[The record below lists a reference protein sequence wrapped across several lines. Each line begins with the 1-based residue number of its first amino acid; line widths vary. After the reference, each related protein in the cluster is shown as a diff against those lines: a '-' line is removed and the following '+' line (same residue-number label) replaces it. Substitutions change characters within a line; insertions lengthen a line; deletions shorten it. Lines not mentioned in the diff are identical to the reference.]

1 MTPTA
6 LGEQL
11 AHLVWESFGDMLT
24 DEDSLRL
31 LERVEVLNEDGTPNA
46 RASEEALIFLLWAH
60 TRGIQQA
67 SLEQQA
73 GAGRTTLDVLH
84 RAVFE
89 DMVANGANPGELPIF
104 EERVR
109 ARYARYGKAAR
120 ESDVAVGSA
129 VIAAMTGR
137 PSASAENALRIASR
151 AIGVMAPLSDF
162 YTALEL
168 VEE

>member
-24 DEDSLRL
+24 DEDGLKL
-31 LERVEVLNEDGTPNA
+31 LERVGVLNEDGSPNA

-67 SLEQQA
+67 SLEQRA
-73 GAGRTTLDVLH
+73 GAGLTTLDVLH
-84 RAVFE
+84 RAVYQ
-89 DMVANGANPGELPIF
+89 DMVANGVNPGELPIF

-109 ARYARYGKAAR
+109 ARYARYAQAAR

-129 VIAAMTGR
+129 VLAAMTGR
-137 PSASAENALRIASR
+137 PSTRDDYALRVASL
-151 AIGVMAPLSDF
+151 AVSVMAPLSDF
-162 YTALEL
+162 YTALEF